1 MSFRKQI
8 IPVAL
13 SIILAYSPVAVL
25 AQSSSSTNYRVDQTI
40 FGTGGDLDATSP
52 NYRSRITIGE
62 LTIGN
67 TASPNY
73 QAYAGF
79 NTTDEPY
86 LEMVVTS
93 ANIDLGYLDTAA
105 TKTASATFYVRAWQA
120 GNYSVRTVSD
130 PPTNSSGGHQI
141 APLAAQTASVAGT
154 EQFGI
159 NLVAN
164 TTGGP
169 CNAPANF
176 GANPQQVP
184 DNTFSFGV
192 AATGYDTCGLFKYV
206 KNDIVAQSTKSTSVT
221 IYTLSYIFNIDNATP
236 AGQYTFRHNL
246 VATGTY

>member
-1 MSFRKQI
+1 MRFLKQTRLTI
-8 IPVAL
+8 YL
-13 SIILAYSPVAVL
+13 SVL
-25 AQSSSSTNYRVDQTI
+25 LLSVPTGVFAQSSSSSNYRVDQTI

-86 LEMVVTS
+86 LEMVVTA

-105 TKTASATFYVRAWQA
+105 ARTANATFYVRAWQA
-120 GNYSVRTVSD
+120 GSYSVRTVSN
-130 PPTNSSGGHQI
+130 PPTNTSGGYQLT
-141 APLAAQTASVAGT
+141 PLASPTASAAGT

-164 TTGGP
+164 TSPTT
-169 CNAPANF
+169 F

-184 DNTFSFGV
+184 DNTFSFG
-192 AATGYDTCGLFKYV
+192 AAAVGYNTANQYKYV

-221 IYTLSYIFNIDNATP
+221 IYTLSYIFNINNATP
-236 AGQYTFRHNL
+236 AGQYTFSHNL

>member
-8 IPVAL
+8 LPVAL
-13 SIILAYSPVAVL
+13 SLILAYSPAAVL

-40 FGTGGDLDATSP
+40 FGTGGDLDATSA
-52 NYRSRITIGE
+52 NFRSRITIGE

-67 TASPNY
+67 TTSPNY

-105 TKTASATFYVRAWQA
+105 AKTASATFYVRAWQA

-130 PPTNSSGGHQI
+130 PPTNSSGGYQI
-141 APLAAQTASVAGT
+141 TPLAAQTASAAGT

-164 TTGGP
+164 TSPTT
-169 CNAPANF
+169 F

-184 DNTFSFGV
+184 DNTFSFG
-192 AATGYDTCGLFKYV
+192 AAAVGYNTANQYKYV
-206 KNDIVAQSTKSTSVT
+206 KNDIVAQSTQSTSVT
-221 IYTLSYIFNIDNATP
+221 IYTLSYIFNINNATP

>member
-1 MSFRKQI
+1 MRVQRQI
-8 IPVAL
+8 LSGVISLLLIVTPITVA
-13 SIILAYSPVAVL
+13 

-52 NYRSRITIGE
+52 GYRSRVTIGE

-86 LEMVVTS
+86 LEMVVTA
-93 ANIDLGYLDTAA
+93 ANIDLGYLDPTAA
-105 TKTASATFYVRAWQA
+105 KTATATFYVRAWQA
-120 GNYSVRTVSD
+120 GSYSVRTTSN
-130 PPTNSSGGHQI
+130 PPTNPSGGHQLT
-141 APLAAQTASVAGT
+141 PLAAATASSAGT

-164 TTGGP
+164 TS
-169 CNAPANF
+169 PASF

-184 DNTFSFGV
+184 DNTFSFG
-192 AATGYDTCGLFKYV
+192 AAAVGYNTANQYKYV
-206 KNDIVAQSTKSTSVT
+206 KDDIVAQSTKSTSVT
-221 IYTLSYIFNIDNATP
+221 IYTLSYIFNINNATP
-236 AGQYTFRHNL
+236 SGQYTFVHNL